1 MKDER
6 MGSES
11 VLKLL
16 MEFSIPA
23 MIGMIVNAIYNIVDR
38 MFIGNASDLGSL
50 GLAGITITFPITLI
64 LMAFSLMI
72 GVGGATRFSITLG
85 KGDRETAA
93 FYQGNALM
101 LTILFGFIFM
111 ITGNL
116 FIQPLLVAL
125 GASSKVLPYAQS
137 YLSVILYGA
146 VFQCISMCLN
156 NFSRAQGNPKN
167 AMVSMLIGAGFN
179 IVFDYIFIYQFHMGM
194 KGAAFATI
202 GGQLLSAL
210 WQFAFIFSSRSIIPL
225 KIEHFKLKFEY
236 IKMIVTTGLPIFFM
250 QLSNSLLNVVL
261 NGRVGHYGGDVAIST
276 VGIITSVQTFVLM
289 PITGLCQGQQP
300 LISYNYGAGKFDR
313 VLTTLKYS
321 ITAGSVIVCLGFLG
335 VQCFPETIIRMFN
348 SETEVIELGT
358 KALHIWYLCFFVVGA
373 QSLCANYFQAM
384 GKIKQASFLN
394 LIRQVLIL
402 IPCIIIF
409 SEIFGLYGVFWA
421 VPVAD
426 AVAFCITVILTLSD
440 IKNRKNNFIGM

>member
-6 MGSES
+6 MGNES

-85 KGDRETAA
+85 KGDREKAA

-101 LTILFGFIFM
+101 LTILFGLIFM
-111 ITGNL
+111 ICGNL
-116 FIQPLLVAL
+116 FIEPILKML
-125 GASSKVLPYAQS
+125 GASDKVLPYAES
-137 YLSVILYGA
+137 YLSVILFGA

-179 IVFDYIFIYQFHMGM
+179 IVFDYIFIYIFHMGM
-194 KGAAFATI
+194 KGAAYATI
-202 GGQLLSAL
+202 GGQLLSSL

-225 KIEHFKLKFEY
+225 KLVHFKLRFEY
-236 IKMIVTTGLPIFFM
+236 IQMIVTTGLPIFFM
-250 QLSNSLLNVVL
+250 QLSNSLLNIVL
-261 NGRVGHYGGDVAIST
+261 NGRVGAYGGDVAIST

-300 LISYNYGAGKFDR
+300 LISYNYGARKFDR
-313 VLTTLKYS
+313 VIKTLKYS
-321 ITAGSVIVCLGFLG
+321 LTAGSIIVCLGFIG
-335 VQCFPETIIRMFN
+335 VQCFPETIICMFN
-348 SETEVIELGT
+348 SEKEVIELGT

-373 QSLCANYFQAM
+373 QSLCANYFQAI

-402 IPCIIIF
+402 IPCILVF
-409 SEIFGLYGVFWA
+409 SEMFGLFGVFWA

-426 AVAFCITVILTLSD
+426 ALAFLVTVILTVYD
-440 IKNRKNNFIGM
+440 IKIRKLKFVEM